1 MRNAPAPARAEH
13 LYPQRT
19 NTQMRSATVAAAP
32 PHPHAQRTYS
42 KTDAFRLGRNLPHR
56 PCRRLRN
63 VDDRVRRGGCRR
75 TSSQYR
81 TNNPPFVP
89 MQTPSH
95 STLANRAFGWGTCLH
110 FRKTLRAPSG
120 CPQGDFPT
128 GKILP
133 SGRIS
138 GPEGTSLSSA
148 KSHIEIGTPFAA
160 SRFGKR
166 RHLSQ
171 FLSFER
177 KRSSACS
184 CFDEAGRC
192 LV

>member
-138 GPEGTSLSSA
+138 GPEGTSLSSNT
-148 KSHIEIGTPFAA
+148 GR
-160 SRFGKR
+160 RFEPR
-166 RHLSQ
+166 RGRWRLEGWVLIPGGG
-171 FLSFER
+171 FPGVG
-177 KRSSACS
+177 
-184 CFDEAGRC
+184 AGRWG
-192 LV
+192 VGA

>member
-120 CPQGDFPT
+120 CPQGDFHT

-138 GPEGTSLSSA
+138 GPEGTSLSSI
-148 KSHIEIGTPFAA
+148 KSQ
-160 SRFGKR
+160 R
-166 RHLSQ
+166 Q
-171 FLSFER
+171 ER
-177 KRSSACS
+177 SG
-184 CFDEAGRC
+184 F
-192 LV
+192 